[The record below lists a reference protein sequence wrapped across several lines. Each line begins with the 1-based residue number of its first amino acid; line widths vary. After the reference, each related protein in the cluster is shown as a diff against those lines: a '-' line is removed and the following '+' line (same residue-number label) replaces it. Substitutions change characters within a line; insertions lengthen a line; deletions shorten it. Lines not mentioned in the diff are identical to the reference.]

1 MKGNR
6 FLVVLPLI
14 LAGWVFSAGVLF
26 AQEPPQPP
34 GDIPEI
40 GEGGPGGHQGGPGMG
55 GAQMGPGGHQG
66 KQGMGPGGKGPM
78 KRSPEEIAKMKRR
91 GALRTTAEA
100 YKNLAD
106 LYREQGKIDEAV
118 VQMKKIL
125 ELADKE
131 PEVKEDPKVQE
142 QIGHVY
148 MSIAEMYMSKDRMA
162 EAEAILNEGVAKVKT
177 GNSEIASRLLLNLGN
192 IYRKK
197 GKTAEAEKI
206 FQQII
211 ELNSGALSGK

>member
-1 MKGNR
+1 
-6 FLVVLPLI
+6 
-14 LAGWVFSAGVLF
+14 
-26 AQEPPQPP
+26 
-34 GDIPEI
+34 
-40 GEGGPGGHQGGPGMG
+40 
-55 GAQMGPGGHQG
+55 
-66 KQGMGPGGKGPM
+66 
-78 KRSPEEIAKMKRR
+78 MKRR
-91 GALRTTAEA
+91 RALRTTAEA